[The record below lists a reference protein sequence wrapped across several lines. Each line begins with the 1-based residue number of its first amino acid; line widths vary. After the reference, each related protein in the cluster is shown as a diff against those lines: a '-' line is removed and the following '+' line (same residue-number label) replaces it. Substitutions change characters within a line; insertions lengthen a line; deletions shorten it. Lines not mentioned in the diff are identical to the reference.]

1 MKMNDYKQEIV
12 KIKLKD
18 MKKILFIGC
27 FLLTALSCKAQ
38 ILPIEDLRGYMD
50 IGEGIPENITYIK
63 DVNNLLGKYEGVWI
77 GIYNNK
83 TFELHIEKETKIYYG
98 TAEDLL
104 LLRYKI
110 TDNSNNNIIFDNI
123 DIYDDTNASIIK
135 GYYMSSTG
143 TYYVLNYPNPN
154 APCGL
159 HGEIFIEVPNTSLNQ
174 MKLFLAV
181 GYELLSPDDCPN
193 GFLEQIFPTESSM
206 TFTKQ

>member
-1 MKMNDYKQEIV
+1 MNVYKQVIV
-12 KIKLKD
+12 KIKQKD
-18 MKKILFIGC
+18 MKKIIFIGC

-63 DVNNLLGKYEGVWI
+63 DVNNLLSKYEGVWI

-83 TFELHIEKETKIYYG
+83 SFELHIEKETKIYYG

-104 LLRYKI
+104 LMRYKI
-110 TDNSNNNIIFDNI
+110 TDDSNNIIFNNLDV
-123 DIYDDTNASIIK
+123 YDDTDVSIIE
-135 GYYMSSTG
+135 GYYMSSAG
-143 TYYVLNYPNPN
+143 NYVLNYPNPN

-159 HGEIFIEVPNTSLNQ
+159 HGEIFIEVTNTNLNQ

-181 GYELLSPDDCPN
+181 GYELLNPADCPN
-193 GFLEQIFPTESSM
+193 GISEQDFPTDASM
-206 TFTKQ
+206 TLVKQ

>member
-1 MKMNDYKQEIV
+1 MIA

-18 MKKILFIGC
+18 MKKIILIGC

-63 DVNNLLGKYEGVWI
+63 DVNNLLSKYEGVWI
-77 GIYNNK
+77 GVYNNK

-110 TDNSNNNIIFDNI
+110 TDASNNVIFNNLDV
-123 DIYDDTNASIIK
+123 YDDTDVSIIE
-135 GYYMSSTG
+135 GYYMSNTA
-143 TYYVLNYPNPN
+143 TYYVMNYFSPHGM
-154 APCGL
+154 CGW
-159 HGEIFIEVPNTSLNQ
+159 HGEIFVEVPNSNLNQ
-174 MKLFLAV
+174 MKLFLA
-181 GYELLSPDDCPN
+181 LAHDILNPADCPN
-193 GFLEQIFPTESSM
+193 GILEQDFPTESSM
-206 TFTKQ
+206 TLAKQ